1 LNLIEVIL
9 AQGSLFQCTAVCGAL
24 DPPTCHRPLEPTM
37 ARFVRHSRL
46 LLISPIAVVA
56 WLATAGSWAQSP
68 STQLAPVTVSGRAY
82 PTVGVGGWG
91 DVPLS
96 RAPLQGSVFSAEQLK
111 DNGVQRLSELT
122 GFDPALSDAYNTEG
136 YWDYLTVRGFVL
148 DNRFNFRRD
157 GLPISAET
165 SIPLDN
171 KARIEILKG
180 ASGIQAGTSAPGG
193 LVNYVVKRPTN
204 EAVTS
209 ASLEW
214 RQSASLAAAIDLS
227 RRFGADQGFGL
238 RVNAAAAS
246 LDPRVRSAQGKR
258 HMLALAG
265 DWRLSPD
272 TLLEAEF
279 ETSQRSQP
287 SVPGFSMLGNTV
299 PAAGDARVNLNSQ
312 PWSLPVVF
320 DGNTASL
327 RLQQRLSADWR
338 FTAHLASQRLKTDDR
353 IAFPF
358 GCFSPDPAPGG
369 TYYADRYCPD
379 GSFDLYDFRSENE
392 RRRSDALDLSFQG
405 KRTTGTLRHDVTVGL
420 LNSKVKN
427 RFQRQAF
434 NFAGTGNVQG
444 TAVTPAAPDLT
455 DENTNRDE
463 RSTEAYARDAIAI
476 TEDLT
481 AWLGLRHT
489 RLQRES
495 VRTDGSRATDYR
507 QSFSTPWLAVSYAF
521 ATDQLVYASWGQGI
535 ESEVAPGRA
544 RYTNNGEA
552 LPALKSRQI
561 EIGLKGST
569 DVLEWGLAGFDI
581 QRPQFADFGTCGLD
595 STCTRQADG
604 SARHR
609 GIEASG
615 AVRSGP
621 WVLRGGAQWLHARRE
636 DSQVAAINGLEP
648 TNVPAQTLKL
658 QAIYSVA
665 QFAGLS
671 VQGGLTHENRRRVL
685 PDNSASIPGWS
696 RIDLA
701 ANYRGKFEATTV
713 TWRAGIDNLFDT
725 RAWRESPYQ
734 FGHAYLFPLAPR
746 TLRASMQID
755 L

>member
-1 LNLIEVIL
+1 
-9 AQGSLFQCTAVCGAL
+9 
-24 DPPTCHRPLEPTM
+24 M
-37 ARFVRHSRL
+37 ARFVRHAL
-46 LLISPIAVVA
+46 SPFTAA
-56 WLATAGSWAQSP
+56 ALLATVPVWAQTP

-111 DNGVQRLSELT
+111 DNGVQRLSDLT
-122 GFDPALSDAYNTEG
+122 GFDPALSDAYNAEG

-204 EAVTS
+204 EAVTT
-209 ASLEW
+209 AGLEW
-214 RQSASLAAAIDLS
+214 RQSASLAAAMDLS
-227 RRFGADQGFGL
+227 RRFGADQAFGL

-246 LDPRVRSAQGKR
+246 LDPRVPSAQGTR
-258 HMLALAG
+258 HLLALAG
-265 DWRLSPD
+265 DWRLSAD

-279 ETSQRSQP
+279 ETSQKSQP

-299 PAAGDARVNLNSQ
+299 PAAGDPRINLNNQ

-327 RLQQRLSADWR
+327 RLQQRLSAVWR

-358 GCFSPDPAPGG
+358 GCFSPDPAPNG
-369 TYYADRYCPD
+369 TYYADRYCPN
-379 GSFDLYDFRSENE
+379 GTFDLYDFRSENE
-392 RRRSDALDLSFQG
+392 RRRTDALDLSVQG
-405 KRTTGTLRHDVTVGL
+405 KLSTGALRHDLTVGM

-434 NFAGTGNVQG
+434 NYAGSGNVQG

-476 TEDLT
+476 TDELT
-481 AWLGLRHT
+481 AWIGLRHT

-495 VRTDGSRATDYR
+495 YR
-507 QSFSTPWLAVSYAF
+507 QSFTTPWLAVSYAF
-521 ATDQLVYASWGQGI
+521 AAEQLVYASWGQGI

-552 LPALKSRQI
+552 LPALKSRQV
-561 EIGLKGST
+561 EIGVKGST
-569 DVLEWGLAGFDI
+569 EALEWGLAGFDI
-581 QRPQFADFGTCGLD
+581 QRPQFADFGTCD
-595 STCTRQADG
+595 VDNSCTRQADG

-615 AVRSGP
+615 AIRSGP

-658 QAIYSVA
+658 QATYSVA
-665 QFAGLS
+665 QLAGLS
-671 VQGGLTHENRRRVL
+671 LQGGLTRESRRMVL
-685 PDNSASIPGWS
+685 PDNSASIPGYS
-696 RIDLA
+696 RFDVA
-701 ANYRGKFEATTV
+701 ARYQGMFDTTTV
-713 TWRAGIDNLFDT
+713 TWRAGIDNLFDK

>member
-1 LNLIEVIL
+1 
-9 AQGSLFQCTAVCGAL
+9 
-24 DPPTCHRPLEPTM
+24 M
-37 ARFVRHSRL
+37 ARFVRHALSSITAAAL
-46 LLISPIAVVA
+46 
-56 WLATAGSWAQSP
+56 LATPPAGAQTP

-111 DNGVQRLSELT
+111 DNGVQRLSDLT

-136 YWDYLTVRGFVL
+136 YWDSLTVRGFVL

-171 KARIEILKG
+171 KARIEVLKG

-193 LVNYVVKRPTN
+193 LVNYVVKRPVN
-204 EAVTS
+204 DAVSS
-209 ASLEW
+209 ASFEW
-214 RQSASLAAAIDLS
+214 RQAASLTAAVDLS
-227 RRFGADQGFGL
+227 RHFGVDRVFGL

-246 LDPRVRSAQGKR
+246 LDPRVPTAQGTR
-258 HMLALAG
+258 HVLALAG
-265 DWRLSPD
+265 DWRLGAD
-272 TLLEAEF
+272 TLLEAEV
-279 ETSQRSQP
+279 ETSHKSQP
-287 SVPGFSMLGNTV
+287 SVPGFSMLGNSV
-299 PAAGDARVNLNSQ
+299 PAAGDPRINLNNQ

-320 DGNTASL
+320 DANTASL
-327 RLQQRLSADWR
+327 RLQRRLSADWR
-338 FTAHLASQRLKTDDR
+338 FTAHLASQQLKTDDR
-353 IAFPF
+353 VAFPF
-358 GCFSPDPAPGG
+358 GCFSPDPAPDG

-379 GSFDLYDFRSENE
+379 GTFDLYDFRSENE
-392 RRRSDALDLSFQG
+392 RRRTDALDLSLQG
-405 KRTTGTLRHDVTVGL
+405 KLATGALRHDMTVGL
-420 LNSKVKN
+420 LSSKVKN
-427 RFQRQAF
+427 RFQHQAF
-434 NFAGTGNVQG
+434 NYAGTGNVQG
-444 TAVTPAAPDLT
+444 TTVTPAAPDLT

-463 RSTEAYARDAIAI
+463 RSTELYARDAIAI

-495 VRTDGSRATDYR
+495 VRTDGSRATDYT
-507 QSFSTPWLAVSYAF
+507 QGFSTPWLAVSYAI
-521 ATDQLVYASWGQGI
+521 ATDQLVYASWGEGI
-535 ESEVAPGRA
+535 ESEVVPGRA

-552 LPALKSRQI
+552 LPALKSRQL
-561 EIGLKGST
+561 EIGLKGNT
-569 DVLEWGLAGFDI
+569 EVLEWSLAWFAI
-581 QRPQFADFGTCGLD
+581 RRPQFADFGTCDLD
-595 STCTRQADG
+595 DTCTRQADG
-604 SARHR
+604 SVRHR

-615 AVRSGP
+615 AFRSGP
-621 WVLRGGAQWLHARRE
+621 WVLRSGLQWLHARRE

-658 QAIYSVA
+658 QAVYSVP
-665 QFAGLS
+665 QLAGLS
-671 VQGGLTHENRRRVL
+671 LQAGLTHESRRMVL
-685 PDNSASIPGWS
+685 PDNSASIPGFN
-696 RIDLA
+696 RVDLA
-701 ANYRGKFEATTV
+701 ARYQGRFDATTV
-713 TWRAGIDNLFDT
+713 TWRAGIDNLFDQ